1 MSWILQRTMN
11 HSSQSGLA
19 ALEQQVKRDMEVLNL
34 PAKNWVPRRQGV
46 RDVVVIGAGMNGI
59 AAAGALILKGIR
71 NIEVL
76 EAAPAGQEGPW
87 CTYARMETLRSPK
100 NLTGPCFG
108 IPSLTYRAW
117 HEARCGLDAWNA
129 LYKIPNQD
137 WQDYLGWL
145 QKTLRLPIRHG
156 VTMRAVQ
163 PADGLLR
170 VVTDTGEAIL
180 ARRVVM
186 ATGRGA
192 VGGMFWPN
200 FVPGDLRP
208 ELAAHTNDLID
219 FERLRGKSLA
229 VIGAGPS
236 ALDNA
241 AVAMLHGAASADVY
255 VRRAQL
261 PQINKGRGT
270 GLPYHHGWGEL
281 PDEDRWSVMTY
292 IQDLQAPPPHETVHR
307 VLRLGVNI
315 HLGMPT
321 QSVRREGDRI
331 VMRFAD
337 GTERSHDFLIVG
349 TGFLVDMDQVPEL
362 ADFAPHIARW
372 GDRYVPPPELVRP
385 DLAAFPYLGA
395 GFELLPRGLTAP
407 PEMKHIH
414 LLNYGAHAS
423 FGGIA
428 SDIPAVAIAG
438 ERVALAILRGLFR
451 EDFPKLRAELEA
463 FDEPEL
469 ETTPFFVPRG

>member
-1 MSWILQRTMN
+1 MN
-11 HSSQSGLA
+11 HSPPLGLA
-19 ALEQQVKRDMEVLNL
+19 ALEQAVRRDLEMLNL
-34 PAKNWVPRRQGV
+34 PAKDWVPRHPGV
-46 RDVVVIGAGMNGI
+46 RDVVVVGAGMNGI
-59 AAAGALILKGIR
+59 AAAGALKLKGIR

-76 EAAPAGQEGPW
+76 EAAPPGQEGPW
-87 CTYARMETLRSPK
+87 VTYARMETLRSPK

-117 HEARCGLDAWNA
+117 HEASFGLDAWNA

-145 QKTLRLPIRHG
+145 QRMLHLPIRHG

-170 VVTDTGEAIL
+170 VVTDRGAPIL
-180 ARRVVM
+180 ARRVVL

-192 VGGMFWPN
+192 VGGMYWPG
-200 FVPGDLRP
+200 FVPEEMRP
-208 ELAAHTNDLID
+208 DLAAHTNDMID
-219 FERLRGKSLA
+219 FARLQGKSLA

-241 AVAMLHGAASADVY
+241 AVAMINGAASADVY
-255 VRRAQL
+255 VRRKVL

-270 GLPYHHGWGEL
+270 GLPYHYGWGDL
-281 PDEDRWSVMTY
+281 PDEDRWQVMTY

-307 VLRLGVNI
+307 VMRLGVHI
-315 HLGMPT
+315 HLDMPT
-321 QSVRREGDRI
+321 VSVRRDGDKV

-337 GTERSHDFLIVG
+337 GSERVHDFLIVG
-349 TGFLVDMDQVPEL
+349 TGFLVDMDRVPEL
-362 ADFAPHIARW
+362 AAFAPHIARW
-372 GDRYVPPPELVRP
+372 ADRYVPPPELVRH

-395 GFELLPRGLTAP
+395 GFELLPRDLGAP
-407 PEMKHIH
+407 PELKKIH
-414 LLNYGAHAS
+414 LLNYGAHTS

-451 EDFPKLRAELEA
+451 EDFSKLREELEA

-469 ETTPFFVPRG
+469 ESTPFFVPR